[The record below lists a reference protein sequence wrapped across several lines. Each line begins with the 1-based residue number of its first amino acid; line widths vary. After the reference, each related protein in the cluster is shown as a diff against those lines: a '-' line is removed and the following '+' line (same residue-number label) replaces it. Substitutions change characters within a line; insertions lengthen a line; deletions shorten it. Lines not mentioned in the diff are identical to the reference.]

1 MAVGDPLHPCLG
13 LSIIFKPDRAA
24 GRGRMRDRAE
34 DTRELMGVM
43 LLFSMTREESL
54 RPRDLSPSVSLPE
67 IVELVDALARGAAVF
82 C

>member
-1 MAVGDPLHPCLG
+1 
-13 LSIIFKPDRAA
+13 
-24 GRGRMRDRAE
+24 
-34 DTRELMGVM
+34 
-43 LLFSMTREESL
+43 MTREESL